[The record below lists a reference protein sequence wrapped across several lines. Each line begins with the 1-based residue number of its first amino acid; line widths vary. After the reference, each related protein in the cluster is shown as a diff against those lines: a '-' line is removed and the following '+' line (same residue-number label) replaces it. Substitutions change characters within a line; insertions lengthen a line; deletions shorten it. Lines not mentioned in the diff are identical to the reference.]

1 MLIDSLEKVIP
12 WMFALD
18 NTSYSLWLTIYLKPL
33 KEYNP
38 ANIRLGEDVLKT
50 SSRCLQCNIFCL
62 PRRLEDVL
70 KTSWRHLENVLKT
83 SWGRLQDVFKR
94 SWKTKSVTLKTSWRR
109 RGKQEMFAGNEPL
122 LLFVEKRQFFN
133 QKKQWLNNITYH

>member
-38 ANIRLGEDVLKT
+38 ANIRLGEDVVENKKCLLGMNPYYCLLKNDNF
-50 SSRCLQCNIFCL
+50 SI
-62 PRRLEDVL
+62 
-70 KTSWRHLENVLKT
+70 K
-83 SWGRLQDVFKR
+83 
-94 SWKTKSVTLKTSWRR
+94 KS
-109 RGKQEMFAGNEPL
+109 ND
-122 LLFVEKRQFFN
+122 
-133 QKKQWLNNITYH
+133 

>member
-50 SSRCLQCNIFCL
+50 SSRRLQDVFSVTFFVFQ
-62 PRRLEDVL
+62 DVL
-70 KTSWRHLENVLKT
+70 KTS
-83 SWGRLQDVFKR
+83 
-94 SWKTKSVTLKTSWRR
+94 
-109 RGKQEMFAGNEPL
+109 
-122 LLFVEKRQFFN
+122 
-133 QKKQWLNNITYH
+133 